1 VIRGAALV
9 VAALAVVGVMLIAPA
24 VADAASTA
32 QLDSKR
38 LAKQV
43 TATVAPSY
51 PDLPVTTV
59 TCPKKIPRK
68 AATVAICDADAG
80 GLSLQFKVTQ
90 TDRKGNVTIESTQ
103 AVIPKARAEDL
114 VRNNATLPV
123 TVDCGP
129 DAYIVRP
136 PGFPF
141 SCTAT
146 FNDGTV
152 NQVTLSPTD
161 VAGNVT
167 ITQVS

>member
-1 VIRGAALV
+1 MIAVLAAAGVFLVAPAAGAAE
-9 VAALAVVGVMLIAPA
+9 
-24 VADAASTA
+24 
-32 QLDSKR
+32 LDHKR

-43 TATVAPSY
+43 GTTIAPSY
-51 PDLPVTTV
+51 PDLPVTIV

-68 AATVAICDADAG
+68 AGTAVICDVTAG

-90 TDRKGNVTIESTQ
+90 TDRKGDVTIESTQ
-103 AVIPKARAEDL
+103 AVIPKAKAEEL

-141 SCTAT
+141 ACTAR

-152 NQVTLSPTD
+152 QQVTLSPTD
-161 VAGNVT
+161 VAGNAT
-167 ITQVS
+167 ITQVF

>member
-1 VIRGAALV
+1 MIAAVAATGVLLATPGAAG
-9 VAALAVVGVMLIAPA
+9 AAE
-24 VADAASTA
+24 
-32 QLDSKR
+32 LDTKR

-43 TATVAPSY
+43 AATITPSY

-68 AATVAICDADAG
+68 TGTVVICDAAAG

-90 TDRKGNVTIESTQ
+90 TDRKGDVTIESTQ
-103 AVIPKARAEDL
+103 AVIPKARAEEL

-123 TVDCGP
+123 IVDCGP

-136 PGFPF
+136 PGSPF
-141 SCTAT
+141 SCSAR

-152 NQVTLSPTD
+152 QQVTVSPSD
-161 VAGNVT
+161 VAGNAT
-167 ITQVS
+167 ITQVL

>member
-1 VIRGAALV
+1 LLIAVHAAAGVLLVAPAAGAA
-9 VAALAVVGVMLIAPA
+9 PE
-24 VADAASTA
+24 
-32 QLDSKR
+32 LDSKR

-43 TATVAPSY
+43 SATVAPSY
-51 PDLPVTTV
+51 PGLPVTAS

-68 AATVAICDADAG
+68 AGTAVTCDVTAG

-90 TDRKGNVTIESTQ
+90 TDKLGNVTIESTQ
-103 AVIPKARAEDL
+103 AVIPRLKAEEL
-114 VRNNATLPV
+114 VKNNATLPV
-123 TVDCGP
+123 AVDCGP

-141 SCTAT
+141 SCTAR

-152 NQVTLSPTD
+152 QQVTLSPTD
-161 VAGNVT
+161 VAGNAT

>member
-1 VIRGAALV
+1 MIAVLAAAGVLFVAPAAGAA
-9 VAALAVVGVMLIAPA
+9 AE
-24 VADAASTA
+24 
-32 QLDSKR
+32 LDSKR

-43 TATVAPSY
+43 ATTIAPSY
-51 PDLPVTTV
+51 PDLPVTTA

-68 AATVAICDADAG
+68 AGTAVICDVTAG

-90 TDRKGNVTIESTQ
+90 TDRKGDVTIESTQ
-103 AVIPKARAEDL
+103 AVIPKARAEEL

-141 SCTAT
+141 NCTAR

-152 NQVTLSPTD
+152 QQVTLSPTD
-161 VAGNVT
+161 VAGNAT
-167 ITQVS
+167 ITQVL

>member
-1 VIRGAALV
+1 
-9 VAALAVVGVMLIAPA
+9 MLIAVLAAAGVLLVAPA
-24 VADAASTA
+24 AGAAPE
-32 QLDSKR
+32 LDSKR

-43 TATVAPSY
+43 SATVAPSY
-51 PDLPVTTV
+51 PDLPVTAS

-68 AATVAICDADAG
+68 AGTAVTCDVTAG

-90 TDRKGNVTIESTQ
+90 TDKLGNVTIESTQ
-103 AVIPKARAEDL
+103 AVIPRLKAEEL
-114 VRNNATLPV
+114 VKNNATLPV
-123 TVDCGP
+123 AVDCGP

-141 SCTAT
+141 SCTAR

-152 NQVTLSPTD
+152 QQVTLSPTD
-161 VAGNVT
+161 VAGNAT

>member
-1 VIRGAALV
+1 MIAVLAAAGVLFVAPAAGAA
-9 VAALAVVGVMLIAPA
+9 AE
-24 VADAASTA
+24 
-32 QLDSKR
+32 LDSKR

-43 TATVAPSY
+43 GTTVAPSY
-51 PDLPVTTV
+51 PDLPVTIV

-68 AATVAICDADAG
+68 AGTAVICDVTAG

-90 TDRKGNVTIESTQ
+90 TDRKGDVTIESTQ
-103 AVIPKARAEDL
+103 AVIPKAKAEEL

-141 SCTAT
+141 ACTAR

-152 NQVTLSPTD
+152 QQVTLSPTD
-161 VAGNVT
+161 VAGNAT
-167 ITQVS
+167 ITQVF